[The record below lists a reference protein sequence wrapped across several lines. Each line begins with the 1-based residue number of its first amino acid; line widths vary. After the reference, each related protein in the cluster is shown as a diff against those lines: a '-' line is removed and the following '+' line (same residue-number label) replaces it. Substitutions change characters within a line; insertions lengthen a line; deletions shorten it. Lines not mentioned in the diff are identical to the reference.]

1 MDRETVLIRIAQL
14 GGMERFVSLT
24 TGGLGEMLGI
34 SQQSASLNLQRL
46 EKEGLLERTRRGRAH
61 GVRLTRTGMDLL
73 AARFSELSALLGKS
87 REIEVRGTISAGL
100 GEGAYYLSQESYKE
114 QLDENFGFIPFE
126 GTLNVVLSLL
136 DAPLLDLLRRGPGIE
151 VKGFVRDGRTFGS
164 CLCYPC
170 TVNGVK
176 AAIMVPNRTVHK
188 NTLEIVSE
196 RRLRDELSLKDGDEV
211 KLVVRYPMDLK

>member
-1 MDRETVLIRIAQL
+1 MMDRETVLIKIAQL
-14 GGMERFVSLT
+14 GGMERFVHLT
-24 TGGLGEMLGI
+24 TGGLGGMLGI

-46 EKEGLLERTRRGRAH
+46 EKEGFLERTRRGRAH
-61 GVRLTRTGMDLL
+61 GVRLTRAGMDLL
-73 AARFSELSALLGKS
+73 TARFSELSALLGKS
-87 REIEVRGTISAGL
+87 REIEVKGTISAGL

-114 QLDENFGFIPFE
+114 QIDEHFGFVPFE
-126 GTLNVVLSLL
+126 GTLNVVLSPL
-136 DAPLLDLLRRGPGIE
+136 DAPLLDLLRRGPGID
-151 VKGFVRDGRTFGS
+151 VKGFERDGRTFGS

-170 TVNGVK
+170 SVNGVK

-211 KLVVRYPMDLK
+211 NLVVRYPVS

>member
-1 MDRETVLIRIAQL
+1 MMDRETVLIKIAQL
-14 GGMERFVSLT
+14 GGMERFVHLT
-24 TGGLGEMLGI
+24 TSGLGGMLGM
-34 SQQSASLNLQRL
+34 SQQSASLNLQKL

-61 GVRLTRTGMDLL
+61 GVRLTKAGMDLL
-73 AARFSELSALLGKS
+73 TARFSELSVLLGRS
-87 REIEVRGTISAGL
+87 REIEVKGTISAGL
-100 GEGAYYLSQESYKE
+100 GEGAYYLSQVSYKE
-114 QLDENFGFIPFE
+114 QIDEHFGFLPFE
-126 GTLNVVLSLL
+126 GTLNVVLSPL

-151 VKGFVRDGRTFGS
+151 VKGFIRDGRTFGS

-196 RRLRDELSLKDGDEV
+196 RRLRGELSLKDGDEV
-211 KLVVRYPMDLK
+211 RLVVRYPVT

>member
-1 MDRETVLIRIAQL
+1 MMDREAVLIRIAQM
-14 GGMERFVSLT
+14 GGMERFVHLT
-24 TGGLGEMLGI
+24 TGELGERLGI
-34 SQQSASLNLQRL
+34 SQQSASIQLQRL
-46 EKEGLLERTRRGRAH
+46 EKEGMIERTRRGRAY
-61 GVRLTRTGMDLL
+61 GVRLTKAGLDLL
-73 AARFSELSALLGKS
+73 MTRFGELSALLGRG
-87 REIEVRGTISAGL
+87 REIEVKGTVSAGL

-114 QLDENFGFIPFE
+114 QLNEKFGFLPFE
-126 GTLNVVLSLL
+126 GTLNVQLSPME
-136 DAPLLDLLRRGPGIE
+136 APLLDLLRRGPGIE

-211 KLVVRYPMDLK
+211 KLIIRYPME